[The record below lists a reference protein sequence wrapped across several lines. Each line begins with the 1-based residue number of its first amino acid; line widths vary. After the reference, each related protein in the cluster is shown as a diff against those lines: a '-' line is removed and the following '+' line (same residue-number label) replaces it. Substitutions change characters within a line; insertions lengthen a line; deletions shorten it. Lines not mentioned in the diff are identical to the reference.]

1 MVPVD
6 QLDGVRVHRDNM
18 AKGKALAALV
28 LGQNPHEVVDLNET
42 KPARH
47 FGLLAIFSGEIY
59 IFGGGVLIKTGG

>member
-1 MVPVD
+1 
-6 QLDGVRVHRDNM
+6 M

-59 IFGGGVLIKTGG
+59 IFGGGVLIKTRG